1 MLVVAVD
8 VVQAPNDKQQI
19 EPMLDKIESLP
30 TELGEAETLLADTGY
45 FSAGNVE
52 ACEKAGVDRRSPWGV
67 SRITRRWKNAS
78 NRRRRRQKI
87 RRRSKRWRIG

>member
-30 TELGEAETLLADTGY
+30 TELGEAKTLLADTGFPCHGRGDAGLCR
-45 FSAGNVE
+45 FSPSSPRPNVTPPRM
-52 ACEKAGVDRRSPWGV
+52 GVATKS
-67 SRITRRWKNAS
+67 
-78 NRRRRRQKI
+78 
-87 RRRSKRWRIG
+87 